1 MEPSLLLRYHT
12 ARWSLARNEETL
24 MANVKPI
31 PEGYHS
37 ITPYLIIKDA
47 SAAID
52 FYKKAF
58 SATEILRMDGPGGK
72 IMHAELQIGNSRIM
86 LADENPEIGYP
97 GLPEGVRSPVAL
109 MIYVEDVDKTAA
121 NATSAGM
128 KTERHVADQFYGDR
142 SGNFIDP
149 FGHRWTIATHI
160 EDVSEEEM
168 ERRMRS
174 MAKSA

>member
-1 MEPSLLLRYHT
+1 
-12 ARWSLARNEETL
+12 
-24 MANVKPI
+24 MAKANPI

-37 ITPYLIIKDA
+37 ITPYLIVKGA
-47 SAAID
+47 AAAID

-58 SATEILRMDGPGGK
+58 GATEVLRMDGPGGK

-86 LADENPEIGYP
+86 IADENPEIGYP
-97 GLPEGVRSPVAL
+97 ALPEGVRSPVGL
-109 MIYVEDVDKTAA
+109 MIYVEDVDKVAA
-121 NATSAGM
+121 QAVSAGA
-128 KTERHVADQFYGDR
+128 KVERPVQDQFYGDR

-149 FGHRWTIATHI
+149 FGHRWTISTHV

-168 ERRMRS
+168 ERRMAA

>member
-1 MEPSLLLRYHT
+1 
-12 ARWSLARNEETL
+12 

-37 ITPYLIIKDA
+37 VTPYLIVKGA
-47 SAAID
+47 GAAID

-58 SATEILRMDGPGGK
+58 GATEVLRMEGPGGK

-97 GLPEGVRSPVAL
+97 ALPEGVRSPVGL
-109 MIYVEDVDKTAA
+109 MIYVENVDKTAA
-121 NATSAGM
+121 QATAAGI
-128 KTERHVADQFYGDR
+128 KTERPVADQFYGDR

-149 FGHRWTIATHI
+149 FGHRWTIATHV
-160 EDVSEEEM
+160 EDVSEEEL
-168 ERRMRS
+168 ERRVTA
-174 MAKSA
+174 MAKTA

>member
-1 MEPSLLLRYHT
+1 
-12 ARWSLARNEETL
+12 

-37 ITPYLIIKDA
+37 VTPYLIVKDA
-47 SAAID
+47 GAAID

-58 SATEILRMDGPGGK
+58 GATEVLRMEGPGGK

-97 GLPEGVRSPVAL
+97 ALPEGVRSPVGL
-109 MIYVEDVDKTAA
+109 MIYVENVDKTAA
-121 NATSAGM
+121 QATAAGI
-128 KTERHVADQFYGDR
+128 KTERPVADQFYGDR

-149 FGHRWTIATHI
+149 FGHRWTIATHV
-160 EDVSEEEM
+160 EDVSEEELA
-168 ERRMRS
+168 RRVTA
-174 MAKSA
+174 MAKTA